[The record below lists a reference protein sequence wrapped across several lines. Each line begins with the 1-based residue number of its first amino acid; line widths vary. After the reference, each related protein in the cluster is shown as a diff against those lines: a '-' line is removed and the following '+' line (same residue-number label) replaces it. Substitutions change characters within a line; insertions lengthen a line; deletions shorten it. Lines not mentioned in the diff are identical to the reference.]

1 MSFKKFSFA
10 TIIFLSLLLKT
21 SAQDSLSTDTKRVI
35 DSALS
40 VLNMNRGDL
49 AMPWD
54 AAGDDAHRLEIERE
68 LFKKPLKSFDY
79 TQYHAANLKN
89 SKPEQIDTYFAD
101 LLKTLNLGTYRAFSY
116 DEAIS
121 SDELNR
127 ILGVNLE
134 REASFVSAGI
144 LRRFLL
150 PVVQSAIGID
160 SARQELLKNATLF
173 AQADSLQMMS
183 EDSENLSV
191 FDLKREEEE
200 AFKTAE
206 RFFKAAARD
215 SMPLMYSHS
224 LSLYRSLLKL
234 STMDSELRAL
244 LNDSVKTKIINT
256 KLGRIAIGGKGD
268 DVYEGDFLFILDA
281 GGNDRYIAPT
291 FKKEDFV
298 KMPVHAIVDISG
310 SDIYIGNDYA
320 FGSGFFNAG
329 MLLDMAGDDMYS
341 AGNFSLGCGM
351 FGVGILHDAAGTDVY
366 TGKVMTEGAGFFGVG
381 ILKDDSGNDL
391 YRAYAN
397 GQGFG
402 STRGFGAI
410 ADLSGND
417 AYTTTSPFQDFLRY
431 DEHYVSFTQGAANG
445 YRPIASGGIGLL
457 ADFKGNDSYTCDI
470 YGQGTAYWFGLGALY
485 DEAGDDRYNA
495 YQYAQGAGV
504 HLAQGVLWD
513 VRGEDVYVS
522 HGVSQGCGHDIAFGG
537 LLDEAGNDH
546 YFAESLSQGAGNA
559 NAVSLLV
566 DERGDDS
573 YIALNTSNTMGF
585 SDFRRDYGMIGIFVD
600 GGGTDLYGETGR
612 NKTQR
617 TQSSYGV
624 FADLDI
630 TKNEVFKADVP
641 ALTPPVEERTPLAT
655 TLDSL
660 FIQASAAPQKYQYNV
675 APAQE
680 RIVSMGAEAIPF
692 LASKLATESAR
703 ERLALD
709 NMLPK
714 LYDKDSVNVRKFL
727 LDSLRSRDTKVV
739 GMAAA
744 QIGKKK
750 IAEALPVLQNLLKS
764 PNWRVRA
771 LAAQQ
776 IGEIGVS
783 TYADTLLKMLKDRE
797 PYVRARAAYSIG
809 RLNPA
814 NAQVLL
820 DAALKDSA
828 QVVRNSAVQG
838 LRKNAPLPAEL
849 VVSFLKADVPVG
861 AKRALARLVPSAASD
876 KASLKTIE
884 EAVRAQ
890 PESVREAVY
899 RAIMESPSAEW
910 KSELSVMRKTESN
923 AALKLMLPVEV
934 AKEKGVK
941 EKGKSKK

>member
-1 MSFKKFSFA
+1 
-10 TIIFLSLLLKT
+10 
-21 SAQDSLSTDTKRVI
+21 
-35 DSALS
+35 
-40 VLNMNRGDL
+40 
-49 AMPWD
+49 
-54 AAGDDAHRLEIERE
+54 
-68 LFKKPLKSFDY
+68 
-79 TQYHAANLKN
+79 
-89 SKPEQIDTYFAD
+89 
-101 LLKTLNLGTYRAFSY
+101 
-116 DEAIS
+116 
-121 SDELNR
+121 
-127 ILGVNLE
+127 
-134 REASFVSAGI
+134 
-144 LRRFLL
+144 
-150 PVVQSAIGID
+150 
-160 SARQELLKNATLF
+160 
-173 AQADSLQMMS
+173 
-183 EDSENLSV
+183 
-191 FDLKREEEE
+191 
-200 AFKTAE
+200 
-206 RFFKAAARD
+206 
-215 SMPLMYSHS
+215 
-224 LSLYRSLLKL
+224 
-234 STMDSELRAL
+234 
-244 LNDSVKTKIINT
+244 
-256 KLGRIAIGGKGD
+256 
-268 DVYEGDFLFILDA
+268 
-281 GGNDRYIAPT
+281 
-291 FKKEDFV
+291 
-298 KMPVHAIVDISG
+298 
-310 SDIYIGNDYA
+310 
-320 FGSGFFNAG
+320 
-329 MLLDMAGDDMYS
+329 
-341 AGNFSLGCGM
+341 
-351 FGVGILHDAAGTDVY
+351 
-366 TGKVMTEGAGFFGVG
+366 
-381 ILKDDSGNDL
+381 
-391 YRAYAN
+391 
-397 GQGFG
+397 
-402 STRGFGAI
+402 TRGFGAI

-417 AYTTTSPFQDFLRY
+417 VYTTTSPFQDFLRY

-566 DERGDDS
+566 DERGNDS

-585 SDFRRDYGMIGIFVD
+585 SDFRRDYGMIGIFAD

-630 TKNEVFKADVP
+630 TRNEVLKADVP
-641 ALTPPVEERTPLAT
+641 ALTPPAEERTPLAG

-680 RIVSMGAEAIPF
+680 RIVAMGAEAIPF

-709 NMLPK
+709 NILPK

-739 GMAAA
+739 GMVAA
-744 QIGKKK
+744 QLGKKK

-783 TYADTLLKMLKDRE
+783 VYADTLQKMLKDRE

-809 RLNPA
+809 RLAPDKA
-814 NAQVLL
+814 LTLL

-849 VVSFLKADVPVG
+849 VVGFLKADVPVG

-876 KASLKTIE
+876 KASLKTIG

-899 RAIMESPSAEW
+899 RAIMESPSTEW
-910 KSELSVMRKTESN
+910 KGELSVMRKTESN

-934 AKEKGVK
+934 AKEKVA
-941 EKGKSKK
+941 KKK